1 MFYWMIAY
9 FSKVSAS
16 YMHISVIFLI
26 CAHHLHHNIE
36 HGTPGS
42 SLRLLSIGTPP
53 KRNAISPDEFYL
65 QLVVLGVREAGV
77 FTTILCPRTL
87 WSTLSN
93 NLMAQRKEST
103 CNIGDQSSIPAW
115 GRCPGERNGYP
126 LQYSFLETSMDRGAW
141 WAAIHRVAKS
151 GTQLSD

>member
-1 MFYWMIAY
+1 MIAY
-9 FSKVSAS
+9 CSKVSPS
-16 YMHISVIFLI
+16 YMHISVMFFI

-42 SLRLLSIGTPP
+42 SLRLLSIGTPTKEKCYQP
-53 KRNAISPDEFYL
+53 RWVL
-65 QLVVLGVREAGV
+65 LTTLVLGVRGEGV
-77 FTTILCPRTL
+77 STTILCPRTL

-93 NLMAQRKEST
+93 NLMAQREEST
-103 CNIGDQSSIPAW
+103 CNVGDQSSIPAW

-126 LQYSFLETSMDRGAW
+126 LQYSFLETSMDRGTW